1 MKLKIKHILYSIDD
15 LIKRLLRDESS
26 TAFIWRFGFR
36 VGFLALEIRHDDAI
50 EIRHL
55 SFNHMWSVKA
65 YHRKSCSP
73 PRLPFSRT
81 DLAVG
86 KGGHTAEVAGK
97 GSSMRRGGQRQKRT
111 FAGGLLRPNRRRCGQ
126 TERGGIIES
135 QMTAAQQRWL
145 EWLTKGSMMPMRAAI
160 FSCA

>member
-55 SFNHMWSVKA
+55 SINHMWSVKA
-65 YHRKSCSP
+65 YQRKSCSS

-86 KGGHTAEVAGK
+86 KGGHTADVAGEGK
-97 GSSMRRGGQRQKRT
+97 
-111 FAGGLLRPNRRRCGQ
+111 
-126 TERGGIIES
+126 
-135 QMTAAQQRWL
+135 
-145 EWLTKGSMMPMRAAI
+145 
-160 FSCA
+160 